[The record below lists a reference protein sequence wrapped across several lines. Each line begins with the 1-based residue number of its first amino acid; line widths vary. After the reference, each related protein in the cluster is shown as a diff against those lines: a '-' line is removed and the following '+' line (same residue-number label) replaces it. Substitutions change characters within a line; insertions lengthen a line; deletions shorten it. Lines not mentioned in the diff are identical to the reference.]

1 MMANAWNMSEE
12 KATKEDK
19 SDLEDDEEL
28 VFEWQ
33 NIVKRL
39 SINIFQHYFEDT
51 LFSP

>member
-1 MMANAWNMSEE
+1 MANTRDMSEE
-12 KATKEDK
+12 KIIEEDK

-39 SINIFQHYFEDT
+39 SINIFQHYFDDT